1 MPGLCCIVGKIGH
14 GSGRLALQTEEGS
27 GCVLV
32 RNNRGKAY
40 VFESTGK
47 LANVFYM
54 EARTANIVS
63 RGSGMKVSSTRASLQ
78 SRVSTRS
85 HRTGPK
91 ERQKRLVEQRTMPSG
106 PRAPEASAGLRERM
120 VKYGW

>member
-1 MPGLCCIVGKIGH
+1 M
-14 GSGRLALQTEEGS
+14 
-27 GCVLV
+27 
-32 RNNRGKAY
+32 RNNQGKAY

-47 LANVFYM
+47 LANMFYM

-78 SRVSTRS
+78 SRVST
-85 HRTGPK
+85 RTGPK